1 MSENKEAENKPS
13 LLKRIILS
21 ALKSPIN
28 TVLLVLL
35 LYFGLKAYAFDGTLL
50 DKLTAFG
57 VLALWMFWFI
67 AKHMLMILLLILF
80 LSGGAYFYYEYTHQQ
95 EKECE
100 ANGGE
105 WNRKTKVCEE
115 KQGFWSYIEN
125 LWAQYKT
132 KN

>member
-1 MSENKEAENKPS
+1 MSENKEAEVKLGLFKYILFVS
-13 LLKRIILS
+13 LKYLFISILFLFFS
-21 ALKSPIN
+21 
-28 TVLLVLL
+28 
-35 LYFGLKAYAFDGTLL
+35 YFGQNDYVFGDAMI
-50 DKLTAFG
+50 DKLIMFG
-57 VLALWMFWFI
+57 ILALWMFWFI

>member
-1 MSENKEAENKPS
+1 MSENKEAENKPG
-13 LLKRIILS
+13 LLKRIVLS

-67 AKHMLMILLLILF
+67 AKHMLIILVLLVL
-80 LSGGAYFYYEYTHQQ
+80 LGGSAYFYYEYAHQQ

-100 ANGGE
+100 RNGGE
-105 WNRKTKVCEE
+105 WNDQTKTCEE
-115 KQGFWSYIEN
+115 KQSFWSYIEE
-125 LWAQYKT
+125 LWAEYKT
-132 KN
+132 KK